1 MNKQA
6 LLFYPLLGVVLLV
19 LFVGGLAYGAVPI
32 PLDHVMDILL
42 GKGSDKIAWQ
52 NIVLQSRLPQAI
64 TALLAGASL
73 ATSGLL
79 LQTLFRNPLAG
90 PSILGISDGAN
101 PTDKKAA
108 LVCSWRKGIQKSGVM
123 LYFLAT
129 Y

>member
-6 LLFYPLLGVVLLV
+6 LLFYPLLGVVLLG

-64 TALLAGASL
+64 TALLAGVFL
-73 ATSGLL
+73 GY
-79 LQTLFRNPLAG
+79 QTGCYYRQLFRNPLAG
-90 PSILGISDGAN
+90 PSILGISDG
-101 PTDKKAA
+101 
-108 LVCSWRKGIQKSGVM
+108 R
-123 LYFLAT
+123 
-129 Y
+129 

>member
-90 PSILGISDGAN
+90 PSILGISDGLIWEWPLSCCILEVRWGSLRIGRSA
-101 PTDKKAA
+101 DI
-108 LVCSWRKGIQKSGVM
+108 WR
-123 LYFLAT
+123 
-129 Y
+129 

>member
-64 TALLAGASL
+64 TALLAG
-73 ATSGLL
+73 G
-79 LQTLFRNPLAG
+79 F
-90 PSILGISDGAN
+90 LGYQRVAI
-101 PTDKKAA
+101 TDI
-108 LVCSWRKGIQKSGVM
+108 VPESVGGTFHIGH
-123 LYFLAT
+123 
-129 Y
+129 